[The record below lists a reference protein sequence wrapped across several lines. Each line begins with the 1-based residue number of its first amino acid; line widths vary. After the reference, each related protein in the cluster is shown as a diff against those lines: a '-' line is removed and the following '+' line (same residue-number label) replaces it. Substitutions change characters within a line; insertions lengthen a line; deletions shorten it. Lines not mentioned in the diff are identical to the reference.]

1 MNNKPNKTYNRILN
15 FFIGLT
21 VLVIAA
27 ITHLALATATINIPS
42 GTENFVF
49 DAPIE
54 ISKAGDDT
62 ALYGETQSVE
72 ISGSDTYQV
81 SDKMTESTKAGVFVT
96 IYNKY
101 SKSQALVKTTR
112 MQSAD
117 SIVYR
122 LTESVTIPAGGSVQV
137 FMEADKAGAEFIVQ
151 PGRFTIP
158 GLWAGLQDQIYGETT
173 ETSKLERAEAQALT
187 QTDIDKAGQELIA
200 KLKPQAVEELTKL
213 LPDSITLSEDQITGE
228 IISSETDKK
237 IDSKVDSFKLDAK
250 IKYNA
255 LIFDKTLLLA
265 MAKKQL
271 QEKLPTG
278 IEVIEFK
285 DDSFTYKLA
294 EINTTEQTA
303 VVNAHLEAT
312 VTAQPTAVNFDKNEL
327 KGKTKQQA
335 EDYLKL
341 QGLPDATV
349 TLSPFWV
356 RHVPS
361 LSDHIKIGNG
371 D

>member
-237 IDSKVDSFKLDAK
+237 IDSKVD
-250 IKYNA
+250 
-255 LIFDKTLLLA
+255 
-265 MAKKQL
+265 
-271 QEKLPTG
+271 P
-278 IEVIEFK
+278 
-285 DDSFTYKLA
+285 
-294 EINTTEQTA
+294 
-303 VVNAHLEAT
+303 
-312 VTAQPTAVNFDKNEL
+312 
-327 KGKTKQQA
+327 
-335 EDYLKL
+335 
-341 QGLPDATV
+341 
-349 TLSPFWV
+349 
-356 RHVPS
+356 
-361 LSDHIKIGNG
+361 
-371 D
+371 